1 VLWLPILLL
10 PICDMCGQTVSLED
24 CKADERGDT
33 VHEECYLRR
42 LDIEKAPPVTK
53 MHGFSANAYNEST

>member
-1 VLWLPILLL
+1 
-10 PICDMCGQTVSLED
+10 MCGHTVSLED